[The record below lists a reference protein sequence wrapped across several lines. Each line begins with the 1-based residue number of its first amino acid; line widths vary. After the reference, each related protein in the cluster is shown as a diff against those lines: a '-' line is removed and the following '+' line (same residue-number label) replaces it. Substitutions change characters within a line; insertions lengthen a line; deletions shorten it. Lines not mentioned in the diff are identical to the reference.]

1 MFNNLTFEYPYF
13 LLTILIFIFC
23 SYFCKERSPSFLFI
37 HLDIFKNST
46 SKTNLLMPILKY
58 LSILFAIIALASPIK
73 ILDSK
78 VLKKDGI
85 DMILS
90 LDTSG
95 SMKERGFNENNI
107 QENRWQVVRSIVN
120 DFIDKRENDNIGLVV
135 FGTSVL
141 TASPLS
147 FDKNA
152 QKEILRYLDIGIVGE
167 RTSMYD
173 SIATSINILK
183 ESKAKSKIVILLS
196 DGEDTASKIPIQVI
210 NQLAKKYNIKIYAI
224 GIGNS
229 NQYILKTIA
238 DETNGKSF
246 LANSKNDLVNIYEE
260 INKLEKSKIDDNK
273 IVLKDYL
280 FFYPLFLSILFLI
293 IFIYIKNKD

>member
-1 MFNNLTFEYPYF
+1 MFNNITFEYPY
-13 LLTILIFIFC
+13 LLLVILLFILC
-23 SYFCKERSPSFLFI
+23 SFFCKERTPNFLFI
-37 HLDIFKNST
+37 HIDIFKNSS
-46 SKTNLLMPILKY
+46 SKTNTLMPILKY
-58 LSILFAIIALASPIK
+58 LSIILAIIALASPVK
-73 ILDSK
+73 ILDTK

-90 LDTSG
+90 LDTSA

-120 DFIDKRENDNIGLVV
+120 DFIDKRKNDNIGLVV
-135 FGTSVL
+135 FGSSVL

-147 FDKNA
+147 FDKSA
-152 QKEILRYLDIGIVGE
+152 QKEILKYLDIGIVGD
-167 RTSMYD
+167 RTAMYD

-183 ESKAKSKIVILLS
+183 GSKAKSKIVTLLS

-210 NQLAKKYNIKIYAI
+210 IQLAKKYSIKIYTI

-229 NQYILKTIA
+229 NQYILKTIS
-238 DETNGKSF
+238 DETEAKSYI
-246 LANSKNDLVNIYEE
+246 ANSKNDLILIYDE
-260 INKLEKSKIDDNK
+260 INKLEKSEIDENK

-280 FFYPLFLSILFLI
+280 FFYPLFISILFLV
-293 IFIYIKNKD
+293 IFIYLKNKD